1 MVLSSNIGIYPM
13 KTSFTVSI
21 IAMAIATISISV
33 IAKTVSASSSSH
45 APLIVISQ
53 QPVQTPANE
62 AKEAT
67 QLQSLAKIPAS
78 QAQQTAEAAQGNK
91 ASSIKLE
98 NEDGNLIYA
107 VNIGQNEVAVDAGNG
122 RILYTQNMAAKEEVE
137 SASSRLR
144 SSIQVAE
151 AEDGETNDD
160 EK

>member
-33 IAKTVSASSSSH
+33 IAKTVSASSH
-45 APLIVISQ
+45 APLIAISQ